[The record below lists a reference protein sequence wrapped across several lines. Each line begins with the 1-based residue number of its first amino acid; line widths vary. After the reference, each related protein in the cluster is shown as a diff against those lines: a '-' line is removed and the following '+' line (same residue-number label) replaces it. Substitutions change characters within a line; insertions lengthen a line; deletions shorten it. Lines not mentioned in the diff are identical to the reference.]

1 LKFDMSSNIS
11 KTIDNVCK
19 SVVKIYTKKAVGAGV
34 VVLDRGL
41 IMTNL
46 HIVEDTVGKIS
57 VETIDG
63 RFHNAIYITKFKRFD
78 IAFLKINRE
87 LPPIKIVEKPLIK
100 VGEPVFAIGHP
111 HGLGHTVNRGIV
123 SSKNRRL
130 LNGDFPVKLFG
141 LEWIQTDTPIGK
153 GHSGGPLINE
163 RGEMI
168 GINTWVDKEE
178 KTSGINF
185 SLPSSYFYPWIL
197 YFRDYFKP
205 SKRIK
210 NSLCTVCGAF
220 TPVTEYYCGFCGAK
234 LTLDIWRKDILHKI
248 KADK

>member
-1 LKFDMSSNIS
+1 MALNVS
-11 KTIDNVCK
+11 KIIDRVCK
-19 SVVKIYTKKAVGAGV
+19 SVVKIYSKNSIGAGV
-34 VVLDRGL
+34 VVLDNGL

-46 HIVEDTVGKIS
+46 HIIEGSNGKVSI
-57 VETIDG
+57 ETIDG
-63 RFHNAIYITKFKRFD
+63 KFYNAIYITKFKRFD
-78 IAFLKINRE
+78 IIFLKINRE
-87 LPPIKIVEKPLIK
+87 LPSIKIVDKPNVK

-123 SSKNRRL
+123 SSKNRKL
-130 LNGDFPVKLFG
+130 LSGDFPVKLFG
-141 LEWIQTDTPIGK
+141 LDWIQTDTAIGK

-168 GINTWVDKEE
+168 GINTWVGNENE
-178 KTSGINF
+178 NSGINF

-197 YFRDYFKP
+197 YLRDYFKP
-205 SKRIK
+205 SKKLK
-210 NSLCTVCGAF
+210 NSLCTICGSF
-220 TPVTEYYCGFCGAK
+220 NPVSEYYCTICGAK